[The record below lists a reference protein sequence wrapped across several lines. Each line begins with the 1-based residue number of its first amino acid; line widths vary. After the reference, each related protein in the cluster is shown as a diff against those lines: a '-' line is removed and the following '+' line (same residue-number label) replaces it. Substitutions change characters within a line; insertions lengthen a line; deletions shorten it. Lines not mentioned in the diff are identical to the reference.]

1 MSFTVNINRRAIRF
15 QPDPKRVIARFFLHG
30 DSDRECAL
38 LQKVLA
44 FPEEEVELV
53 FNRVLGNFSRRHRNI
68 TKIFEK
74 HFDNIKYLF
83 EKLGVNPESL
93 SPKRKLLIGSY
104 FTMEYAIEAA
114 AFFNPSIVEDP
125 DQGNLEEKG
134 QKRIIISFRAT
145 GEGHISSIVFRRGI
159 IDKDHNMKLMPMGG
173 VVDVPE
179 IVKRHVYDKKMFL
192 KKLEEMN
199 VKKDIV
205 NKVMDRLG
213 DTFIY
218 GQLQASIEECSKN
231 TKLSYSKKNVLQA
244 IHWLASSHY
253 ETKFSLDTE
262 ISQRVI
268 YPISYAEKNGIED
281 ARFVRF
287 TDDDA
292 GVTYYAT
299 YTAYNGFAILP
310 KLLETKDFYEF
321 KVSPLNGEYAQ
332 NKGMALFPRKIK
344 GKYAALSR
352 YDGVNN
358 YIMYSNDINMWR
370 NAVKIGEPTYPWEL
384 VQIGNCGSPLE
395 TEKGWLLLTHGVG
408 PMRRYCLGVTL
419 LDLENPTK
427 VVGRLKEALMVPTE
441 EEREGYVPNV
451 LYSCGS
457 IIHNNELIIPYAMS
471 DTCSSY
477 ATVSL
482 DELFGALLKS
492 SPSPHAVKPAAKP
505 RGSILVVDDEHIF
518 QKFIAKWL
526 HGEGYKV
533 EIAADGA
540 DALMRIGAI
549 PFDAI
554 LLDIEMPTLNG
565 LQLMEILDKKKIHT
579 PVIIISAEESS
590 DIKNKA
596 LQLGAMGYV
605 RKSLKDNALRKEIK
619 EILEKIGNKEPF
631 PPVSPKGTKK

>member
-1 MSFTVNINRRAIRF
+1 MSVNVNINRRSIRF
-15 QPDPKRVIARFFLHG
+15 KSDPKRVITRFFLHG
-30 DSDRECAL
+30 DHDRECVL
-38 LQKVLA
+38 LQKVLS

-53 FNRVLGNFSRRHRNI
+53 FNQVLGNFSRRHRNI

-74 HFDNIKYLF
+74 HFNNIKYLF
-83 EKLGVNPESL
+83 EKLGVEVNSL
-93 SPKRKLLIGSY
+93 STNRKLLIGAY
-104 FTMEYAIEAA
+104 YTMEYAIEAA
-114 AFFNPSIVEDP
+114 AFFNPSIVEDL
-125 DQGNLEEKG
+125 DQGHLEEKG
-134 QKRIIISFRAT
+134 QKRVIVSFRAT

-159 IDKDHNMKLMPMGG
+159 IDKNNDIKFMPMGG
-173 VVDVPE
+173 LVEVPE
-179 IVKRHVYDKKMFL
+179 IVKRHVYDKKLFM

-199 VKKDIV
+199 IKKDIV
-205 NKVMDRLG
+205 DRVMARLG

-218 GQLQASIEECSKN
+218 DQLQASIHECSQN

-253 ETKFSLDTE
+253 EIKFSLDTA

-268 YPISYAEKNGIED
+268 FPISYTEKNGIED

-287 TDDDA
+287 TDDD
-292 GVTYYAT
+292 GSVTYYAT

-310 KLLETKDFYEF
+310 KLMETKDFYEF
-321 KVSPLNGEYAQ
+321 KVSPVNGEYSQ

-344 GKYAALSR
+344 GKYVMASR
-352 YDGVNN
+352 YDGVNI
-358 YIMYSNDINMWR
+358 YIMYSYDVKLWR
-370 NAVKIGEPTYPWEL
+370 NAVKIEEPTYPWEL
-384 VQIGNCGSPLE
+384 VQMGNCGSPLE

-419 LDLENPTK
+419 LDLEDPTK
-427 VVGRLKEALMVPTE
+427 VIAHLKEALMAPTE

-457 IIHNNELIIPYAMS
+457 MIHNNELIIPYAMS

-492 SPSPHAVKPAAKP
+492 SSPTQKPAAKT
-505 RGSILVVDDEHIF
+505 RGSILVVEDEHIF
-518 QKFIAKWL
+518 QKFMAKWL
-526 HGEGYKV
+526 RDEGYKV

-540 DALMRIGAI
+540 EALMRIGAM

-554 LLDIEMPTLNG
+554 LLDIAMPNLNG
-565 LQLMEILDKKKIHT
+565 LQLMDILDKKKIHT
-579 PVIIISAEESS
+579 PIIIISAEESS
-590 DIKNKA
+590 KIKNKT
-596 LQLGAMGYV
+596 LRLGAVGYIS
-605 RKSLKDNALRKEIK
+605 KSLKDDALLKELK
-619 EILEKIGNKEPF
+619 KLLEKIDKKEP
-631 PPVSPKGTKK
+631 GNRNAIT

>member
-1 MSFTVNINRRAIRF
+1 MSANVNINRRAIRF
-15 QPDPKRVIARFFLHG
+15 QADPKRVIARFFLHG
-30 DSDRECAL
+30 EHDRECTL
-38 LQKVLA
+38 LQKVLS

-53 FNRVLGNFSRRHRNI
+53 FNQVLGNFSRRHRNI

-74 HFDNIKYLF
+74 HFGDIKYLF
-83 EKLGVNPESL
+83 EKLGVDSNSL

-114 AFFNPSIVEDP
+114 AFFNPSIVEDL
-125 DQGNLEEKG
+125 DQSNLEENG
-134 QKRIIISFRAT
+134 QKRVIITFRAT

-159 IDKDHNMKLMPMGG
+159 IDKDNNIKLMPTGG
-173 VVDVPE
+173 LVDVPE
-179 IVKRHVYDKKMFL
+179 IVKRHVYDKKLFM

-205 NKVMDRLG
+205 GKVMDRLG

-218 GQLQASIEECSKN
+218 GELQASIHECSQD
-231 TKLSYSKKNVLQA
+231 TKLSYSKRNVLQA

-253 ETKFSLDTE
+253 EIKFSLDTE

-268 YPISYAEKNGIED
+268 FPISYTERNGIED

-287 TDDDA
+287 TDDDGSVA
-292 GVTYYAT
+292 YYAT

-310 KLLETKDFYEF
+310 KLMETKDFYEF
-321 KVSPLNGEYAQ
+321 KVSPVNGEYSQ

-344 GKYAALSR
+344 GKYVMVSR
-352 YDGVNN
+352 YDGVNI
-358 YIMYSNDINMWR
+358 YIMYSDDVKLWR
-370 NAVKIGEPTYPWEL
+370 NTVKIEEPIYPWEL
-384 VQIGNCGSPLE
+384 VQMGNCGSPLE

-408 PMRRYCLGVTL
+408 PVRRYCLGVTL
-419 LDLENPTK
+419 LDLEDPTK
-427 VVGRLKEALMVPTE
+427 VIAHLKEALMVPTE

-457 IIHNNELIIPYAMS
+457 MIHHNELIIPYAMS

-492 SPSPHAVKPAAKP
+492 SSPTQKPAPKT
-505 RGSILVVDDEHIF
+505 RGSILVVDDEPSF
-518 QKFIAKWL
+518 QKFITKWL
-526 HGEGYKV
+526 QDEGYKV

-540 DALMRIGAI
+540 EALMSIGAI

-554 LLDIEMPTLNG
+554 LLDLNMPNLNG
-565 LQLMEILDKKKIHT
+565 LQLMDILDKKRIHT
-579 PVIIISAEESS
+579 PIIIISADESKE
-590 DIKNKA
+590 IKNKTRR
-596 LQLGAMGYV
+596 LGAVGYIN
-605 RKSLKDNALRKEIK
+605 KSLKDDVLLKELK
-619 EILEKIGNKEPF
+619 KLLEKNNKKNP
-631 PPVSPKGTKK
+631 GTVMR

>member
-1 MSFTVNINRRAIRF
+1 MSMNVHIKRRAIRF

-30 DSDRECAL
+30 DHDRECAL
-38 LQKVLA
+38 LKKILS

-53 FNRVLGNFSRRHRNI
+53 FNQVLGNFSRRHRNI
-68 TKIFEK
+68 TKIFEN
-74 HFDNIKYLF
+74 HFDKIKYLF
-83 EKLGVNPESL
+83 EKLGVDPNSL

-125 DQGNLEEKG
+125 DQSNLEEKG
-134 QKRIIISFRAT
+134 QKRVIVSFRAT

-159 IDKDHNMKLMPMGG
+159 IDKDNHIKFMPTGG
-173 VVDVPE
+173 LVDVPE
-179 IVKRHVYDKKMFL
+179 IVKRHVYEKKVFM

-199 VKKDIV
+199 IKKDIV
-205 NKVMDRLG
+205 GKVMNRLG

-218 GQLQASIEECSKN
+218 GQLQASIHECSQN
-231 TKLSYSKKNVLQA
+231 TKLTYSKKNVLQA

-253 ETKFSLDTE
+253 EIKFSLDTE

-268 YPISYAEKNGIED
+268 FPISYTEKNGIED

-287 TDDDA
+287 TDDD
-292 GVTYYAT
+292 GSITYYAT

-310 KLLETKDFYEF
+310 KLMETKDFYEF
-321 KVSPLNGEYAQ
+321 KVSPVNGEYAQ

-344 GKYAALSR
+344 GKYAMVSR
-352 YDGVNN
+352 YDGVN
-358 YIMYSNDINMWR
+358 ISVMYSDDVKLWR
-370 NAVKIGEPTYPWEL
+370 NAIKIEEPTYPWEL
-384 VQIGNCGSPLE
+384 VQMGNCGSPLE
-395 TEKGWLLLTHGVG
+395 TEKGWLMVTHGVG

-419 LDLENPTK
+419 LDPEDPTK
-427 VVGRLKEALMVPTE
+427 VIAHLKEALMVPTE

-457 IIHNNELIIPYAMS
+457 MIHNNELIIPYAMS

-492 SPSPHAVKPAAKP
+492 SSPTQKPAAKT
-505 RGSILVVDDEHIF
+505 RGSILVVDDDPIF
-518 QKFIAKWL
+518 QKFITKWL
-526 HGEGYKV
+526 QKEGYRV

-540 DALMRIGAI
+540 EALMNIGAI

-554 LLDIEMPTLNG
+554 LLDLNMPNLNG
-565 LQLMEILDKKKIHT
+565 LKLMDILDKKKIHT
-579 PVIIISAEESS
+579 PIIIISSEDSS
-590 DIKNKA
+590 KIKNKI
-596 LQLGAMGYV
+596 LRLGAVGYIN
-605 RKSLKDNALRKEIK
+605 KSLKSDVLLKELK
-619 EILEKIGNKEPF
+619 KLLEKINPAAL
-631 PPVSPKGTKK
+631 PKSTV

>member
-1 MSFTVNINRRAIRF
+1 MSVNVNINRRSIRF
-15 QPDPKRVIARFFLHG
+15 QSDPKRVITRFFLHG
-30 DSDRECAL
+30 DHDRECVL
-38 LQKVLA
+38 LQKVLS

-53 FNRVLGNFSRRHRNI
+53 FNQVLGNFSRRHRNI

-74 HFDNIKYLF
+74 HFNNIKYLF
-83 EKLGVNPESL
+83 EKLGVEVNSL
-93 SPKRKLLIGSY
+93 STNRKLLIGAY
-104 FTMEYAIEAA
+104 YTMEYAIEAA
-114 AFFNPSIVEDP
+114 AFFNPSIVEDL
-125 DQGNLEEKG
+125 DQGHLEEKG
-134 QKRIIISFRAT
+134 QKRVIVSFRAT

-159 IDKDHNMKLMPMGG
+159 IDKNNDIKFMPMGG
-173 VVDVPE
+173 LVEVPE
-179 IVKRHVYDKKMFL
+179 IVKRHVYDKKLFM

-205 NKVMDRLG
+205 DKVMARLG

-218 GQLQASIEECSKN
+218 DQLQASIHECSQN

-253 ETKFSLDTE
+253 EITFSLDTA

-268 YPISYAEKNGIED
+268 FPISYTEKNGIED

-287 TDDDA
+287 TDDD
-292 GVTYYAT
+292 GSVTYYAT

-310 KLLETKDFYEF
+310 KLMETKDFYEF
-321 KVSPLNGEYAQ
+321 KVSPVNGEYSQ

-344 GKYAALSR
+344 GKYVMVSR
-352 YDGVNN
+352 YDGVNI
-358 YIMYSNDINMWR
+358 YIMYSDDVKLWR
-370 NAVKIGEPTYPWEL
+370 NAVKIEEPTSPWEL
-384 VQIGNCGSPLE
+384 VQMGNCGSPLE
-395 TEKGWLLLTHGVG
+395 TERGWLLLTHGVG

-419 LDLENPTK
+419 LDLEDPTK
-427 VVGRLKEALMVPTE
+427 VIAHLKEALMAPTE

-457 IIHNNELIIPYAMS
+457 MIHNNELIIPYAMS

-492 SPSPHAVKPAAKP
+492 SSPTQKPAAKT
-505 RGSILVVDDEHIF
+505 RGSILVVEDEHIF
-518 QKFIAKWL
+518 QKFMAKWL
-526 HGEGYKV
+526 RDEGYKV

-540 DALMRIGAI
+540 EALMRIGAI

-554 LLDIEMPTLNG
+554 LLDIAMPNLNG
-565 LQLMEILDKKKIHT
+565 LQLMDILDKKKIHT
-579 PVIIISAEESS
+579 PIIIISAEESS
-590 DIKNKA
+590 KIKNKT
-596 LQLGAMGYV
+596 LRLGAVGYIS
-605 RKSLKDNALRKEIK
+605 KSLKDDALLKELK
-619 EILEKIGNKEPF
+619 KLLEKIDKKEP
-631 PPVSPKGTKK
+631 GNRNAIT

>member
-1 MSFTVNINRRAIRF
+1 MDFCDVFFLRLGEKMSLTININRKAIRF

-30 DSDRECAL
+30 DHDRESLL

-53 FNRVLGNFSRRHRNI
+53 FNRVLGDFSRRHRNI

-74 HFDNIKYLF
+74 HFNNIKYIF
-83 EKLGVNPESL
+83 EKMGVDPDSL
-93 SPKRKLLIGSY
+93 SQKRKLLIGSY

-159 IDKDHNMKLMPMGG
+159 IDKNHNVKLLPMGG
-173 VVDVPE
+173 MVDVPE

-205 NKVMDRLG
+205 DKVMDRLG

-218 GQLQASIEECSKN
+218 GQLQASIAECSRN
-231 TKLSYSKKNVLQA
+231 TKLSYSKKNVIQA

-268 YPISYAEKNGIED
+268 FPISYSEKKGIED

-287 TDDDA
+287 TDDDG

-321 KVSPLNGEYAQ
+321 KVSPVNGEYAQ
-332 NKGMALFPRKIK
+332 NKGIALFPRKIE
-344 GKYAALSR
+344 GKYAAVSR
-352 YDGVNN
+352 YDGVNL
-358 YIMYSNDINMWR
+358 YIMYSDDVKLWR

-408 PMRRYCLGVTL
+408 PMRRYCLGITL

-427 VVGRLKEALMVPTE
+427 VIGYLKDPLMVPTE

-451 LYSCGS
+451 LYSCGCM
-457 IIHNNELIIPYAMS
+457 IHNNELIIPYAMS
-471 DTCSSY
+471 DTRCGF
-477 ATVSL
+477 ATCKI
-482 DELFGALLKS
+482 DEVIHKLKT
-492 SPSPHAVKPAAKP
+492 
-505 RGSILVVDDEHIF
+505 
-518 QKFIAKWL
+518 Q
-526 HGEGYKV
+526 
-533 EIAADGA
+533 
-540 DALMRIGAI
+540 
-549 PFDAI
+549 
-554 LLDIEMPTLNG
+554 
-565 LQLMEILDKKKIHT
+565 
-579 PVIIISAEESS
+579 
-590 DIKNKA
+590 
-596 LQLGAMGYV
+596 
-605 RKSLKDNALRKEIK
+605 
-619 EILEKIGNKEPF
+619 
-631 PPVSPKGTKK
+631 

>member
-1 MSFTVNINRRAIRF
+1 MSVNVNIKRRTIRF
-15 QPDPKRVIARFFLHG
+15 QSDPKRVIARFFLHG
-30 DSDRECAL
+30 EYDRECAL
-38 LQKVLA
+38 VQKVLS

-53 FNRVLGNFSRRHRNI
+53 FNQVLGNFSRRHRNI

-74 HFDNIKYLF
+74 HFGDIKYLF
-83 EKLGVNPESL
+83 KKLGVNANSL

-114 AFFNPSIVEDP
+114 AFFNPSIVEDL
-125 DQGNLEEKG
+125 DQSNLEENG
-134 QKRIIISFRAT
+134 QKRVIITFRAT

-159 IDKDHNMKLMPMGG
+159 IDKDSNIKLMPTGG
-173 VVDVPE
+173 LVDVPE
-179 IVKRHVYDKKMFL
+179 IVKRHVYDKKLFM

-199 VKKDIV
+199 IKKDIV
-205 NKVMDRLG
+205 DKVMARLG

-218 GQLQASIEECSKN
+218 GQLQASIHECSQD

-253 ETKFSLDTE
+253 EIKFSLDTE

-268 YPISYAEKNGIED
+268 FPISYTERNGIED

-287 TDDDA
+287 TDDD
-292 GVTYYAT
+292 GSVTYYAT

-310 KLLETKDFYEF
+310 KLMETKDFYEF
-321 KVSPLNGEYAQ
+321 KVSPVNGEYSQ

-344 GKYAALSR
+344 GKYVMVSR
-352 YDGVNN
+352 YDGVNI
-358 YIMYSNDINMWR
+358 YIMYSDDVKLWR
-370 NAVKIGEPTYPWEL
+370 NTVKIEEPTYPWEL
-384 VQIGNCGSPLE
+384 VQMGNCGSPLE

-419 LDLENPTK
+419 LDLEDPTK
-427 VVGRLKEALMVPTE
+427 VIAHLKEPLMVPTE

-451 LYSCGS
+451 LYSCGYM
-457 IIHNNELIIPYAMS
+457 IHHNELIIPYAMS

-482 DELFGALLKS
+482 DELIGALLKS
-492 SPSPHAVKPAAKP
+492 SSPTPKPQESQKPAAKT

-518 QKFIAKWL
+518 QKFITKWL
-526 HGEGYKV
+526 QDEGYEV

-540 DALMRIGAI
+540 EALMSIGAKPI
-549 PFDAI
+549 DAI
-554 LLDIEMPTLNG
+554 LLDINMPNLNG
-565 LQLMEILDKKKIHT
+565 LQLMDILDKKRIHT
-579 PVIIISAEESS
+579 PIIIISADESKK
-590 DIKNKA
+590 IKNKTRR
-596 LQLGAMGYV
+596 LGAVGYIN
-605 RKSLKDNALRKEIK
+605 KSLKDDALLKE
-619 EILEKIGNKEPF
+619 LEKLLEKNNKKNP
-631 PPVSPKGTKK
+631 GTVTL